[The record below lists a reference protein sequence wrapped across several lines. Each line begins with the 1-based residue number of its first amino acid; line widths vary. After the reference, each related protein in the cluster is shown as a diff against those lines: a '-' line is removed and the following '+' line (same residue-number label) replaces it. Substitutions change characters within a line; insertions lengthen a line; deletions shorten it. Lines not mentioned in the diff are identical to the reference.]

1 MSQNTNEL
9 HAEIKQLARMQAL
22 TYTRIYLLL
31 ASFLCM
37 LYYLAMRYGLY
48 CTYVFFIALLG
59 PFFIELIPSNASSR
73 HNEFQLTTLHKEY
86 GYEPLRHMSLYCTFW
101 LCNLLLIVWIL
112 RIQVYSTAN
121 TLANSLPTVLLFGNI
136 LCFLLLFYYFR
147 IKFHFQL
154 LNNRW

>member
-1 MSQNTNEL
+1 MSQNANAL

-22 TYTRIYLLL
+22 IYTRIYLLF

-37 LYYLAMRYGLY
+37 LYYLAMHYGLY
-48 CTYVFFIALLG
+48 CTYVFFLSLLG
-59 PFFIELIPSNASSR
+59 PFFIELIPANSSR
-73 HNEFQLTTLHKEY
+73 LHKTCQLTTLHKEY
-86 GYEPLRHMSLYCTFW
+86 SYEPLRHISLYSTFW
-101 LCNLLLIVWIL
+101 LCNLLLMVWIL
-112 RIQVYSTAN
+112 RIQIYSTAN

-147 IKFHFQL
+147 VKFHFQL